1 MQGKT
6 GWWIAGACA
15 VVILLSVGYGMG
27 KRAGAHAAAT
37 SRTLEP
43 AGAPLNS
50 TIQIEPIQPQ
60 DELAAIS
67 TSQNNSSKKQ
77 QGATAAVPTTTTT
90 AASQNEAPAAVASA
104 PAAATA
110 AATAATAESA
120 TENSARIRQVQQ
132 ALKVAG
138 FDPGPADGRM
148 GARTRAAIRDF
159 QLANGLEP
167 DGKVG
172 PRTWN
177 KLETVAKNSASPS
190 TSTQ

>member
-1 MQGKT
+1 MWQGKT

-27 KRAGAHAAAT
+27 RRAGAHAAAASKT
-37 SRTLEP
+37 PEP

-50 TIQIEPIQPQ
+50 AIQIEPIQPQ
-60 DELAAIS
+60 EELAAIS
-67 TSQNNSSKKQ
+67 TSQNGSKAQK
-77 QGATAAVPTTTTT
+77 QGATG
-90 AASQNEAPAAVASA
+90 
-104 PAAATA
+104 AATT
-110 AATAATAESA
+110 ATAATQNELSAAGPTAAAENA
-120 TENSARIRQVQQ
+120 TETLGRIRQVQQ

-172 PRTWN
+172 SKTWN
-177 KLETVAKNSASPS
+177 KLETVAKNNASGS
-190 TSTQ
+190 TTQ

>member
-1 MQGKT
+1 MWQGKT

-27 KRAGAHAAAT
+27 KRAGAHAAAA
-37 SRTLEP
+37 SKTLEP

-50 TIQIEPIQPQ
+50 AIQIEPIQPQ
-60 DELAAIS
+60 EELAAIS
-67 TSQNNSSKKQ
+67 TSQNGSKTQK
-77 QGATAAVPTTTTT
+77 QGATAAVAGASTTT
-90 AASQNEAPAAVASA
+90 QNELPSGSPPAIAN
-104 PAAATA
+104 PAAAA
-110 AATAATAESA
+110 AAKAAM
-120 TENSARIRQVQQ
+120 TENPTETVGRIRQVQQ

-148 GARTRAAIRDF
+148 GTRTRAAIRDF

-172 PRTWN
+172 SKTWN
-177 KLETVAKNSASPS
+177 KLETVAKNSGSN
-190 TSTQ
+190 Q

>member
-1 MQGKT
+1 MWQGKT

-27 KRAGAHAAAT
+27 RRAGAHAAAT

-50 TIQIEPIQPQ
+50 AIQIEPIQPQ

-67 TSQNNSSKKQ
+67 TSQNGSKGQK
-77 QGATAAVPTTTTT
+77 QGAAA
-90 AASQNEAPAAVASA
+90 AAANGAAAITQNEL
-104 PAAATA
+104 PAAANA
-110 AATAATAESA
+110 AATAATAENAADSVG
-120 TENSARIRQVQQ
+120 RIRQVQQ
-132 ALKVAG
+132 ALKLAG

-148 GARTRAAIRDF
+148 GGRTRAAIRDF

-172 PRTWN
+172 SKTWN
-177 KLETVAKNSASPS
+177 KLETVAKNSASGS
-190 TSTQ
+190 TTQ